1 MKNFKKLITRT
12 LSHLA
17 LSILIFQS
25 FIFADVPYGTKINNS
40 IKNIQSMMVETSYN
54 FLSRDMD
61 AYIANN
67 GLVLDYHPRGD
78 SALMFKEVS
87 SVFQASIWA
96 AGRVDGQLRAIVG
109 DYTQDMGPGPYGQ
122 NPLDESYKIY
132 YVSIEMFTSPG
143 DYDDFQNWPVNQ
155 GAPYVDVNGNGIY
168 EPLPSGDDYPQ
179 FIGDKVA
186 FFVANDGDPAYKLNF
201 GTAPMNLEM
210 QFLIYSFDQPV
221 SEYLAQ
227 SLFYKVLVINKGSE
241 VIEQTYFGVF
251 FDDDLGNATD
261 DLVGVS
267 VDRGL
272 GYSYNDG
279 DDSFMSGAG
288 ISPFVKGSD
297 FLQGPMIDCIT
308 GGSVTFNLSASD
320 SNGDTLVYQLSRDAN
335 NGSVNCD
342 SATGSCTYTPNSG
355 FTGSDSFTYFVHE
368 SGDAN
373 RQSNIATVTINVQA
387 SRGEIGIDNLM
398 ITSAS
403 KKGLLPHPNS
413 PELVTAMKEI
423 KFEEHDHHHD
433 HNHDGYVRC
442 ATDEL
447 EKELQLINPE
457 FVKKRDEF
465 LDQVKK
471 NKEQF
476 RTEKRTTVEIPVI
489 FHVLYFDDD
498 DNISNGQISQNF
510 DQLNDDFKLEN
521 ADKDSIPSIANKS
534 DAPFDS
540 SIDYSHHDVRGAHDV
555 NFVGFNG
562 ETKGTVLDEGF
573 TVRRYKINQE
583 TVSGVSEASSLASS
597 TATDSG
603 IDGGYQAGYL
613 NIYIAPLTGGL
624 LGQAYIG
631 FPEAVVLGST
641 VGSLDSPGTA
651 SGFNRG
657 RTLTHEIGHNFSF
670 NHVFNSS
677 SCSDQEWS
685 DIPPQTTNNRSATY
699 YTYALNEYGNFDDEN
714 TDQKVFNNGEVESS
728 TFYNGLNSDIGFY
741 MFGAKGKAERLGSNG
756 GGWSGLNDYY
766 ISTYGSAGN
775 ELWSNTYEYSSANR
789 TIAIGGENSLTIS
802 LSNSTSFLTNEV
814 LLSDKIYHLRVSR
827 KDNAQMAGKN
837 VDPAYDFESTIEKR
851 NGILLDETAVRPS
864 HDYFNS
870 SNYYDYYFFGK
881 DEKLTVS
888 INNAD
893 LNSQGSFEFVL
904 TEMNDHDSSSYYTG
918 VASDS
923 LITVIGN
930 TDINYLQSYMVD
942 VFQGREDANGYSL
955 WNDVQ
960 MNRSVAHTYDANNNL
975 IWTFE
980 TDTDST
986 AYKAYNNLSGQH
998 DNFDDDLGTFLGDV
1012 VRSNTSDDELII
1024 FANEYVNSTGTSDT
1038 STLVN
1043 LYAYVLDRSTGNQL
1057 NKKLIYS
1064 TSANKRVEQA
1074 IANNLPGN
1082 GGGYFLITSDY
1093 GSNGGSSYTQ
1103 PRLVKLDNDLD
1114 PIWSVF
1120 IDRDG
1125 SYASK
1130 LDHLVALPD
1139 NQGVLVGG
1147 GLSIANVSPT
1157 YRANGYIALFDQDD
1171 GEKKWANHQV
1181 NIDAGIDDFY
1191 GIIPEVGKDSTSIT
1205 PEENY
1210 FLAVS
1215 RAEDDDYRGIQI
1227 QRIKISDG
1235 SIHSTETLS
1244 ETGDF
1249 YNEGFYGWGD
1259 IFYANNGYYG
1269 MVGQSRASTN
1279 NEYYSDPIHKAVYNF
1294 RAVNL
1299 VENTYGGGKDAVNS
1313 CISTSGQGDQF
1324 MNYMDYVDDDQMRMF
1339 SAEQALDGY
1348 SWASSRDWFNDTN
1361 ILPVANDVTLDATV
1375 NEDCSEGAKMFG
1387 QRHPGK
1393 KNLQMTSYSFFINGD
1408 ATYTD
1413 PIDETEAYNYMQ
1425 GLRKD
1430 GSAYP
1435 TEIAGDLYD
1444 QKFAFYG
1451 DPNDTAGHS
1460 SSNPIDGNYAAPADR
1475 RTLMNVGPFTMA
1487 PGDSQEIVFNVMMAS
1502 GTESLNALS
1511 NLFTA
1516 NDSTQV
1522 WYDSDFEILEE
1533 TNEIKNIEVSA
1544 TATEGFAPFTSTFS
1558 LNSTYQFLTYNWDFD
1573 NDGTVD
1579 SKSLNPTHT
1588 FTEAGTYTVSAKA
1601 FYNFYENGTF
1611 FMKESADSLTVTV
1624 LDNSA
1629 ITISTD
1635 SLTTNEDTSLSSEL
1649 TISNPSNRSYALQLG
1664 LTPSNGI
1671 VSFNNATMNYTPN
1684 KNFNGLDSLKV
1695 FAKDGAY
1702 ESDEALIKINVLPI
1716 DDTPVTA
1723 DVAVSTNED
1732 TAVAVYLTASEY
1744 DGDTYEFEIKEH
1756 PAYGSL
1762 SSILSSAGVDSV
1774 IYTPDTDWF
1783 GTDQFKF
1790 EASDSSSRMNLG
1802 TAVIQVLPVNDA
1814 PITEDV
1820 TVDTYEDVV
1829 TPITLSFSDVDNDQI
1844 SIILTSPNNGTVELS
1859 GSYVEYIPNSNFW
1872 GDDSFNY
1879 YVSDGTEQ
1887 SNVSNVT
1894 VNIESVNDASSD
1906 FSVGDTY
1913 IVDSTAGE
1921 EWVVTTNSLVATK
1934 ENEEDS
1940 LQFNWNE
1947 SFDIDG
1953 DKIQYRMVGYNDL
1966 EFLTMDDW
1974 ITDLTLSWSIKDLVA
1989 NTDTVNVAKGSWIIV
2004 ASDGEFFVES
2014 NFGNP
2019 MELSINGSAL
2029 IPDQY
2034 SLNQNYPNPFK
2045 NFTTISFDMPENQKV
2060 KIRIF
2065 DVRGRIIRTLINED
2079 QSAGFKSI
2087 LWDGKNEDGDE
2098 VSAGV
2103 YFYQMYAPSSANFKG
2118 ISKSKRMVKFD

>member
-1 MKNFKKLITRT
+1 MTQPKLYFSSIINWI
-12 LSHLA
+12 A
-17 LSILIFQS
+17 LSAIGFHSLLM
-25 FIFADVPYGTKINNS
+25 ADVPMNKS
-40 IKNIQSMMVETSYN
+40 IKSSLNNVQSMMVDSSYN
-54 FLSRDMD
+54 FISRDID
-61 AYIANN
+61 TYISNN
-67 GLVLDYHPRGD
+67 GLMIDYHPRGD
-78 SALMFKEVS
+78 SSLRYKDVS
-87 SVFQASIWA
+87 AIFQGSVWA
-96 AGRVDGQLRAIVG
+96 AGTVDGSIRAIVG
-109 DYTQDMGPGPYGQ
+109 DYTQDMGPGSYGS
-122 NPLDESYKIY
+122 DATSDAFKIY
-132 YVSIEMFTSPG
+132 YVHTGMFTDPAN
-143 DYDDFQNWPVNQ
+143 YDDFQNWPINQ
-155 GAPYVDVNGNGIY
+155 GAPFVDVNGNGIY
-168 EPLPSGDDYPQ
+168 EPLPAGDDYPH

-201 GTAPMNLEM
+201 GTSPMNLEM

-221 SEYLAQ
+221 SDYLAQ
-227 SLFYKVLVINKGSE
+227 SLFYKVLVINKGTDQ
-241 VIEQTYFGVF
+241 INDTYFGVF
-251 FDDDLGNATD
+251 FDDDLGYAGD

-272 GYSYNDG
+272 GFTYNDG
-279 DDSFMSGAG
+279 DDSSMSGAG
-288 ISPFVKGSD
+288 IQPFVKGSD
-297 FLQGPMIDCIT
+297 FLQGPMIQCIS
-308 GGSVTFNLSASD
+308 GGTVSFNLSASD
-320 SNGDTLVYQLSRDAN
+320 SDGDTLVYQVNTNPS
-335 NGSVNCD
+335 NGSLNCD

-355 FTGSDSFTYFVHE
+355 YTGSDSFTYYVYE
-368 SGDAN
+368 ASDSS
-373 RQSNIATVTINVQA
+373 RQSNTATVTINVQS
-387 SRGEIGIDNLM
+387 SRGEIGIDNLQ
-398 ITSAS
+398 ITTAS
-403 KKGLLPHPNS
+403 KQGFLPHPNS
-413 PELVTAMKEI
+413 QELVTAMKEI
-423 KFEEHDHHHD
+423 KFDEHE
-433 HNHDGYVRC
+433 HNHNGFVRC
-442 ATDEL
+442 AADEL
-447 EKELQLINPE
+447 ERELQLINPE
-457 FVKKRDEF
+457 FIKKRDEF
-465 LDQVKK
+465 FDLVHA
-471 NKEQF
+471 NEERF
-476 RTEKRTTVEIPVI
+476 RTEQRTTVDIPVI
-489 FHVLYFDDD
+489 FHVLYYDSD
-498 DNISNGQISQNF
+498 DNISASQIGENF

-534 DAPFDS
+534 DAPSDP
-540 SIDYSHHDVRGAHDV
+540 SIDYSHYDVRGTHDI
-555 NFVGFNG
+555 NFIGFDG
-562 ETKGTVLDEGF
+562 ETDGSSLNEGT
-573 TVRRYKINQE
+573 TIRRYNISQQA
-583 TVSGVSEASSLASS
+583 VSGVSEASTLASS
-597 TATDSG
+597 TSTDSG
-603 IDGGYQAGYL
+603 VAGGYQEGYL

-624 LGQAYIG
+624 LGQAYLG
-631 FPEAVVLGST
+631 FPETVVLGST
-641 VGSLDSPGTA
+641 VGSLNSPGTA
-651 SGFNRG
+651 TGYNRG
-657 RTLTHEIGHNFSF
+657 RTLTHEIGHNFSY
-670 NHVFNSS
+670 NHVFNSA
-677 SCSDQEWS
+677 SCGDQEWS

-741 MFGAKGKAERLGSNG
+741 MFGAKGKAERLGGNG

-766 ISTYGSAGN
+766 ISTYGSAS

-802 LSNSTSFLTNEV
+802 LSVTSSFQTNEV

-837 VDPAYDFESTIEKR
+837 VDPAYDFESTVEKR

-893 LNSQGSFEFVL
+893 SNSQGSFEFVL
-904 TEMNDHDSSSYYTG
+904 TEMNDHDSSSYYNG

-923 LITVIGN
+923 HITVVGN
-930 TDINYLQSYMVD
+930 TKLNYLQSYMVD
-942 VFQGREDANGYSL
+942 VFQGREDDNTGYSL
-955 WNDVQ
+955 WNNVR

-980 TDTDST
+980 ADIDST
-986 AYKAYNNLSGQH
+986 AYKAYNNLNGQH
-998 DNFDDDLGTFLGDV
+998 DDFEDDLGTVLGDV

-1038 STLVN
+1038 PTLVN

-1082 GGGYFLITSDY
+1082 GGGYFLITSEF
-1093 GSNGGSSYTQ
+1093 GSNGGPSYTE

-1120 IDRDG
+1120 IERDG

-1139 NQGVLVGG
+1139 NQGILVGG
-1147 GLSIANVSPT
+1147 GLSIANVSPS

-1181 NIDAGIDDFY
+1181 NIDAGIDYFY

-1215 RAEDDDYRGIQI
+1215 SASDDDYYGIQI

-1249 YNEGFYGWGD
+1249 YNEGFRSWGD

-1269 MVGQSRASTN
+1269 MVGQSRASTT

-1299 VENTYGGGKDAVNS
+1299 VENTYGGGKDAINS
-1313 CISTSGQGDQF
+1313 CISTSGKGDQF
-1324 MNYMDYVDDDQMRMF
+1324 MNYMDYVYDDQMRMF
-1339 SAEQALDGY
+1339 SEEQALDGY
-1348 SWASSRDWFNDTN
+1348 SWAFSYDWFNESN
-1361 ILPVANDVTLDATV
+1361 SLPVANNVTFDATI
-1375 NEDCSEGAKMFG
+1375 NEDCTEGAKMFG
-1387 QRHPGK
+1387 SRHPGY
-1393 KNLQMTSYSFFINGD
+1393 KNLDMTSYVFFINGD

-1413 PIDETEAYNYMQ
+1413 PSDETEAYNYLQ

-1430 GSAYP
+1430 GSAFP
-1435 TEIAGDLYD
+1435 NELAGDLYD
-1444 QKFAFYG
+1444 QKFVLYG
-1451 DPNDTAGHS
+1451 DPNDSSGHS
-1460 SSNPIDGNYAAPADR
+1460 TSNPLDGNYAASSDR
-1475 RTLMNVGPFTMA
+1475 RSLMSVGPFTMA
-1487 PGDSQEIVFNVMMAS
+1487 AGDSQEIVFNAMMVS
-1502 GTESLNALS
+1502 GTTSLDAVS

-1522 WYDSDFEILEE
+1522 WYNNDFEILEE
-1533 TNEIKNIEVSA
+1533 TNEVKNITISSSVSEGYA
-1544 TATEGFAPFTSTFS
+1544 PLTATFS
-1558 LNSTYQFLTYNWDFD
+1558 LNSTYQFPVYNWDF
-1573 NDGTVD
+1573 NEDGTTD
-1579 SKSLNPTHT
+1579 SKSLNPTYT

-1601 FYNFYENGTF
+1601 LYNYYENGSF
-1611 FMKESADSLTVTV
+1611 FMKEASDTYTITV

-1629 ITISTD
+1629 ITITAD
-1635 SLTTNEDTSLSSEL
+1635 SLVTNEDTSLSSAL
-1649 TISNPSNRSYALQLG
+1649 TISNPSNRSYVLQLG
-1664 LTPSNGI
+1664 LTPSNGV

-1702 ESDEALIKINVLPI
+1702 ESSEVLIQINVLPV
-1716 DDTPVTA
+1716 DDTPVTG

-1732 TAVAVYLTASEY
+1732 TAVTVYLTASEY

-1802 TAVIQVLPVNDA
+1802 TTVIQVLPVNDA
-1814 PITEDV
+1814 PLTEDV
-1820 TVDTYEDVV
+1820 TIDTYEDVT
-1829 TPITLSFSDVDNDQI
+1829 TPITLSFSDVDNDEI
-1844 SIILTSPNNGTVELS
+1844 SITLTAPTNGSVELN
-1859 GSYVEYIPNSNFW
+1859 GSYAEYVPNSNYY
-1872 GDDSFNY
+1872 GTDSFNY

-1887 SNVSNVT
+1887 SNVSNVS
-1894 VNIESVNDASSD
+1894 VNIEAVNDASSD
-1906 FSVGDTY
+1906 FSIGDTY
-1913 IVDSTAGE
+1913 IVDSTVGE
-1921 EWVVTTNSLVATK
+1921 EWVVTTNSLIATK

-1953 DKIQYRMVGYNDL
+1953 DKIQYRMIGYNDL

-1989 NTDTVNVAKGSWIIV
+1989 NTDTVNVANGSWMIV

-2019 MELSINGSAL
+2019 MELLINGSAL

-2045 NFTTISFDMPENQKV
+2045 NFTTISFDMPENQKI

-2098 VSAGV
+2098 VSAGI

-2118 ISKSKRMVKFD
+2118 ITKTKRMVKFD